1 MSGTRLVD
9 QMGKVNVKC
18 RKKVRE
24 GGGREGK
31 KDGQEGLR
39 GSVGGRCTYLY
50 GEGVT
55 GDKAGVELM
64 KSPLENLVHQT
75 CRPISL
81 QHSNLENKRSKY
93 HHHHNPFTMMSYHD
107 FMKFKDKKPLL

>member
-1 MSGTRLVD
+1 MYCGYYILMCVWHKSSGS
-9 QMGKVNVKC
+9 MGKVNVKC

-31 KDGQEGLR
+31 EDGRECLR

-55 GDKAGVELM
+55 GDKAGVELV

-75 CRPISL
+75 C
-81 QHSNLENKRSKY
+81 
-93 HHHHNPFTMMSYHD
+93 
-107 FMKFKDKKPLL
+107 

>member
-31 KDGQEGLR
+31 EDGRECLR

-75 CRPISL
+75 C
-81 QHSNLENKRSKY
+81 
-93 HHHHNPFTMMSYHD
+93 
-107 FMKFKDKKPLL
+107 

>member
-1 MSGTRLVD
+1 MIVYCGYHILMCVWHKTSGSNG
-9 QMGKVNVKC
+9 QSKC
-18 RKKVRE
+18 EIQKRKVRE

-31 KDGQEGLR
+31 EDGQEGLR

-55 GDKAGVELM
+55 GDKAGVELV

-75 CRPISL
+75 C
-81 QHSNLENKRSKY
+81 
-93 HHHHNPFTMMSYHD
+93 
-107 FMKFKDKKPLL
+107 